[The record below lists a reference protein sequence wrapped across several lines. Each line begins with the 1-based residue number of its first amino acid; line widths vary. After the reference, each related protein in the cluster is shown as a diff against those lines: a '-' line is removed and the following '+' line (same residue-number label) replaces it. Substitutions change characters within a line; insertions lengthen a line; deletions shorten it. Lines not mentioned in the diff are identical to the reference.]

1 MISLFAS
8 YRREKAKVKNH
19 LGTGKDNSR
28 WETIAAAHRIFVA
41 RDVTTLPHFSDVIG
55 TSHPAHVA
63 PLQSAVW
70 FGSKKCKH
78 VFVPGK
84 ECPSTIEKNKQLER
98 EAI

>member
-1 MISLFAS
+1 MSSLAPNTLAS
-8 YRREKAKVKNH
+8 LCSIKCRGSPGES
-19 LGTGKDNSR
+19 SR

-41 RDVTTLPHFSDVIG
+41 RDVTTLPHFSDVIS

-70 FGSKKCKH
+70 FGSKKWQH

-84 ECPSTIEKNKQLER
+84 ECRSTIEKNKQLER

>member
-1 MISLFAS
+1 MRS
-8 YRREKAKVKNH
+8 
-19 LGTGKDNSR
+19 SR

-70 FGSKKCKH
+70 FGSKKWQH

-84 ECPSTIEKNKQLER
+84 YQHATYIHQNALQL
-98 EAI
+98 